1 MNRCLKSRA
10 RQALGLGCA
19 ALLAVLPPLASAQLA
34 TDQLQRRFPE
44 QARRGVLKVTTPPD
58 ILLDGKPERLSP
70 GSRIRTEANLI
81 VPPHQLIGRELQV
94 NYTREGLGL
103 VHEVWLLTPAEQA
116 QQRAGKGE
124 VVQRNFRFAS
134 ETAPN

>member
-1 MNRCLKSRA
+1 MPRRRTLSA
-10 RQALGLGCA
+10 ACA
-19 ALLAVLPPLASAQLA
+19 AALALLPLLAGAQVA
-34 TDQLQRRFPE
+34 TDQFQRRFPE
-44 QARRGVLKVTTPPD
+44 QARRGVLRVATAPE

-81 VPPHQLIGRELQV
+81 VPPQQLIGQELQV

-103 VHEVWLLTPAEQA
+103 VHEVWVLTPAEQA

-134 ETAPN
+134 ETTPN

>member
-1 MNRCLKSRA
+1 M
-10 RQALGLGCA
+10 
-19 ALLAVLPPLASAQLA
+19 
-34 TDQLQRRFPE
+34 
-44 QARRGVLKVTTPPD
+44 LKVTTPPD

-70 GSRIRTEANLI
+70 GSRIRTETNLM
-81 VPPHQLIGRELQV
+81 VPPQQLIGQEAQV
-94 NYTREGLGL
+94 NYTHEGLVL
-103 VHEVWLLTPAEQA
+103 VHEIWILTPAEQA

>member
-1 MNRCLKSRA
+1 MPA
-10 RQALGLGCA
+10 RRTLSATCA
-19 ALLAVLPPLASAQLA
+19 AALALLPLLAGAQVA
-34 TDQLQRRFPE
+34 TDQFQRRFPE
-44 QARRGVLKVTTPPD
+44 QARRGVLRITTPPE
-58 ILLDGKPERLSP
+58 ILLDGKRDRLSP

-81 VPPHQLIGRELQV
+81 VPPHQLIGQELQV

-103 VHEVWLLTPAEQA
+103 VHEVWLLTPVEQA

>member
-1 MNRCLKSRA
+1 MPA
-10 RQALGLGCA
+10 RRTLSATCA
-19 ALLAVLPPLASAQLA
+19 AALALLPLLAGAQVA
-34 TDQLQRRFPE
+34 TDQFQRHFPE
-44 QARRGVLKVTTPPD
+44 QARRGVLKITTPPD

-70 GSRIRTEANLI
+70 GARIRTEANLI
-81 VPPHQLIGRELQV
+81 VPPHQLIGQELQV

-103 VHEVWLLTPAEQA
+103 VHEVWLLTPVEQA

>member
-1 MNRCLKSRA
+1 MPA
-10 RQALGLGCA
+10 RRTLSATCA
-19 ALLAVLPPLASAQLA
+19 AALALLPLLTGAQVA
-34 TDQLQRRFPE
+34 TDQFQRRFPE
-44 QARRGVLKVTTPPD
+44 QARRGVLRVTAPPE
-58 ILLDGKPERLSP
+58 ILLDGKPDKLSP
-70 GSRIRTEANLI
+70 GARLRTEANLI
-81 VPPHQLIGRELQV
+81 VPPHQLIGQELQV

-124 VVQRNFRFAS
+124 IVQRNFRFAS

>member
-1 MNRCLKSRA
+1 MPRRRTLSA
-10 RQALGLGCA
+10 ACA
-19 ALLAVLPPLASAQLA
+19 AALALLPLLAGAQVA
-34 TDQLQRRFPE
+34 TDQFQRRFPE
-44 QARRGVLKVTTPPD
+44 QARRGVLRVATAPE

-81 VPPHQLIGRELQV
+81 VPPQQLIGQELQV

-103 VHEVWLLTPAEQA
+103 VHEVWILTPAEQA